1 MLLAEDEPAD
11 QELVRRSLSS
21 FECELEIV
29 STGEELLRYFEDRNG
44 GPRPSPDL
52 ILLDLSLPA
61 KRGNDVL
68 GQLRGMVSSWVP
80 IVIFSGSD
88 DLTDIV
94 ECYEAGASSYV
105 AKPQDVFEFQA
116 AVATIAGYWLR
127 LSVLP

>member
-11 QELVRRSLSS
+11 QNLVKRSLEG
-21 FECELEIV
+21 FGCELGIV
-29 STGEELLRYFEDRNG
+29 SNGEELLRYFEQREG
-44 GPRPSPDL
+44 GLRPSPDL
-52 ILLDLSLPA
+52 IMLDLGLPSR
-61 KRGNDVL
+61 RGNEVL
-68 GQLRGMVSSWVP
+68 VQLRGMIGSWVP

-105 AKPQDVFEFQA
+105 SKPEDLCEFQA
-116 AVATIAGYWLR
+116 AVAAIAGYWLQ